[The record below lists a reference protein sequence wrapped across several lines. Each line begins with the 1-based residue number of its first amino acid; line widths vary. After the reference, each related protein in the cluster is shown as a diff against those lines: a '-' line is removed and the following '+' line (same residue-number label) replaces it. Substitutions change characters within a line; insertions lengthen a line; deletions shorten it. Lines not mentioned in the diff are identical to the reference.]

1 MLTTIL
7 IRIRMRAK
15 CYIALLAATLTTMQT
30 SPLADQVFVFTSLS
44 TFLAGAE
51 PDLDFY
57 NSNPTSEF
65 QESHLSCPYN
75 PSLVYQ
81 PLVIFRKMYVIFSFL
96 FFFFTNIYCF
106 NKLTI
111 IDQKMI
117 LSLKEIQF

>member
-1 MLTTIL
+1 MS
-7 IRIRMRAK
+7 AKSK
-15 CYIALLAATLTTMQT
+15 CYIAGSLAPMQT

-51 PDLDFY
+51 PDMDLDT
-57 NSNPTSEF
+57 SNPPTQPANF
-65 QESHLSCPYN
+65 KKAISCHYN
-75 PSLVYQ
+75 PSSIYIYLL
-81 PLVIFRKMYVIFSFL
+81 PLAIFREIYVIFSFL
-96 FFFFTNIYCF
+96 LFFSQTFICF